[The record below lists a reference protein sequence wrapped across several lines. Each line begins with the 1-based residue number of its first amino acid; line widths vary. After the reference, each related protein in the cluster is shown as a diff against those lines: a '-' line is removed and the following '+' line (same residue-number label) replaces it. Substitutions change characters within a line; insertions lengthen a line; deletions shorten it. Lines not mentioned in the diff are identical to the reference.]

1 MSIAVRRQKEWEL
14 AGLPLESCLAVDMFG
29 RDSMA
34 IESATFLRRLA
45 RIVTLVLSVACLGS
59 VFAVAQA
66 PVMVGSVVPN
76 QNAANQFGQIYRIVV
91 AKNGNMLFLD
101 TQQGALYQLAPG
113 ATTLTTLSAPGAV
126 LKGGGNFWNAGMA
139 LDNYDTLYIT
149 SEWTTPYFYRI
160 PYTPGPNGTNG
171 TWNLTGSSDW
181 TAGDLIVGGSG
192 SREVGFDDSNNMYV
206 STESAPSI
214 LKFSVDANGN
224 TGSVTTLVKSLF
236 AEAAKM
242 AVDHAGNVYFIEDPW
257 SARTKVA
264 VGVWMVPAGTSGT
277 VGEVSPVVRID
288 PPGAGY
294 NFKGVT
300 VDAAG
305 NLYFS
310 STLDTGGT
318 SGGDGNANMV
328 LMVPNESGSP
338 STATQA
344 SLNWNH
350 AVMVAPVSASAAIAI
365 DPRGYLWIPTAT
377 NGWVPPGTTLS
388 NAAPVPGT
396 NNWVQ
401 YSLGSIN
408 LGASPIGAADTAG
421 TLFFTFSGAAA
432 TTPAKIAFSQP
443 GSGSDF
449 AVVAT
454 NPLLNP
460 NTTPPSVDTTV
471 IPCAA
476 GTANLP
482 YTTCQYWLAVKPRVA
497 GAVSGQLQMLDSSNN
512 VIPGSA
518 TYLYG
523 VGQGPEVALLGAP
536 AVLPIGNGFST
547 PAQVAVDS
555 QGATYVAD
563 PGHGSVL
570 QYPVGSTASTT
581 PVSIGTGLTAP
592 TGVAVDGA
600 GNVYIGDSGKVIEVP
615 FVAGALDAAAQT
627 VIQSGLGTTLNLAV
641 DGAGNVYA
649 ADESKG
655 RVVKIPNAATESTL
669 SSGTT
674 ISLDAG
680 FALGGFTK
688 PSAVAVDG
696 LGDVFVADGTNLD
709 EVTPLGEQ
717 TTITAGLTG
726 TVTGLA
732 VDTSGSVYVAGTTG
746 LSRIPAVGGTLT
758 FNDASGIGQGTIN
771 SPTSVAMDRTGNL
784 YVSYLGS
791 GSTASVA
798 ELNVNGSFSYGT
810 VTPYIETDADAQLF
824 NIGNLPLTLSPLTG
838 DLITGSNAAD
848 FLLATA
854 GDSPSCTSA
863 SPMAAAIS
871 CYFGFGVVPSLASGT
886 ETASVAI
893 LSNAS
898 NAPSISLA
906 LSANPVVDSRP
917 ATTTTISPIAA
928 LTYPGKV
935 TITATVVSAA
945 GTPQGTVLLKVTGHG
960 TQTAQLT
967 SGVAT
972 FSYSGLLGGSYKV
985 NATFEGY
992 GTQGAAPDF
1001 AVSVAPQVTFTVKQA
1016 TPSATVTTPA
1026 TYLLFGGSNTIT
1038 ATVSSG
1044 VGVPTGTVAFMN
1056 GSSLADS
1063 SQPATTLNGLGT
1075 ATFNTSN
1082 LALGTYTL
1090 TAVYSGDQNYSP
1102 VTIPISTF
1110 QVINQSVLITATPS
1124 TLNLTAGVPGS
1135 VSLNLQGLVG
1145 FGGPKSAIVMG
1156 CVTTS
1161 LPKYSECTFDNT
1173 TVLIN
1178 PAGGS
1183 ATVVMTISTNV
1194 PVNGGAFLRMGPA
1207 PWELAGLFSFGL
1219 FGLVFGR
1226 KTGFNRR
1233 ALTIVCLMLML
1244 TSAVFGVTACT
1255 NSSYTHTPPAPVVK
1269 TPSGTSNVV
1278 VTTTWNGTLVSLPFA
1293 LPVNV
1298 Q

>member
-1 MSIAVRRQKEWEL
+1 
-14 AGLPLESCLAVDMFG
+14 
-29 RDSMA
+29 MA

-45 RIVTLVLSVACLGS
+45 RIVTLVLSIACLGS
-59 VFAVAQA
+59 AFAVAQA

-76 QNAANQFGQIYRIVV
+76 QNTTNQFGQIYRIVV
-91 AKNGNMLFLD
+91 AKNGNILFLD
-101 TQQGALYQLAPG
+101 AQQGALYQLAPG
-113 ATTLTTLSAPGAV
+113 ATSLTTLSAPGAV
-126 LKGGGNFWNAGMA
+126 LKGGGNFWNSGMA
-139 LDNYDTLYIT
+139 LDNYDTLYIA
-149 SEWTTPYFYRI
+149 SEYNTPYFYRV

-192 SREVGFDDSNNMYV
+192 SREAAFDDSNTMYV
-206 STESAPSI
+206 STESSPSI

-224 TGSVTTLVKSLF
+224 TGSATTLVKNLT

-242 AVDHAGNVYFIEDPW
+242 TVDHAGNVFFIEDPW
-257 SARTKVA
+257 NARNKVA
-264 VGVWMVPAGTSGT
+264 VGVWMIPAGTSGT
-277 VGEVSPVVRID
+277 AGEVSPVVRID
-288 PPGAGY
+288 PPALGY
-294 NFKGVT
+294 NFKGVS

-305 NLYFS
+305 NLYLS

-318 SGGDGNANMV
+318 TGGDGNANMV

-344 SLNWNH
+344 TLNWNH
-350 AVMVAPVSASAAIAI
+350 ASVVAPVGGSAAVAI

-377 NGWVPPGTTLS
+377 NGWVPPGTTLN
-388 NAAPVPGT
+388 NAAPYPGT

-401 YSLGSIN
+401 YALGSIN
-408 LGASPIGAADTAG
+408 LGASPIGSAG
-421 TLFFTFSGAAA
+421 TTGMLFFVFNNASP
-432 TTPAKIAFSQP
+432 TTPASIAFSQL
-443 GSGSDF
+443 GGGSDF
-449 AVVAT
+449 TAVST

-471 IPCAA
+471 VPCTA
-476 GTANLP
+476 GTAYPP
-482 YTTCQYWLAVKPRVA
+482 YSICQYWLAVKPSVA
-497 GAVSGQLQMLDSSNN
+497 GAVSGQLQMLDSSKN

-518 TYLYG
+518 TYVYG
-523 VGQGPEVALLGAP
+523 VGQGPEVSLLGAP
-536 AVLPIGNGFST
+536 AVLPIGKGFSA

-563 PGHGSVL
+563 PSHGSVL
-570 QYPVGSTASTT
+570 QYPAGSTSATT
-581 PVSIGTGLTAP
+581 PTSIGTGLSAP

-600 GNVYIGDSGKVIEVP
+600 GNVYIGDSGKIIEVP
-615 FVAGALDAAAQT
+615 FVAGALNAAGQS

-641 DGAGNVYA
+641 DGLGNVYV
-649 ADESKG
+649 ADQSKG
-655 RVVKIPNAATESTL
+655 RVVKVSNPSTKSTMFGGSTL
-669 SSGTT
+669 SVDS
-674 ISLDAG
+674 G
-680 FALGGFTK
+680 FAQGGFTS

-696 LGDVFVADGTNLD
+696 YGDVFVADGKNLD

-732 VDTSGSVYVAGTTG
+732 VDASGSVYVAGTTG

-758 FNDASGIGQGTIN
+758 FNAASSIGLGVIN
-771 SPTSVAMDRTGNL
+771 SPTSVALDRTGNL

-854 GDSPSCTSA
+854 GDSPACTSA
-863 SPMAAAIS
+863 TPVAAAMS

-935 TITATVVSAA
+935 TITVAVASAA

-960 TQTAQLT
+960 AQTAQLV

-972 FSYSGLLGGSYKV
+972 FSYSGLLGGTYKV

-1016 TPSATVTTPA
+1016 TPSVTLTTPA
-1026 TYLLFGGSNTIT
+1026 TYLLFGGSNTVT
-1038 ATVSSG
+1038 ATVASG

-1056 GSSLADS
+1056 GSSLADPT
-1063 SQPATTLNGLGT
+1063 QPPITLNGLGT

-1090 TAVYSGDQNYSP
+1090 SAVYSGDQNYSP
-1102 VTIPISTF
+1102 VTIAVSKF
-1110 QVINQSVLITATPS
+1110 QVINQSVLITATPA

-1145 FGGPKSAIVMG
+1145 FGGPKSAVVLG
-1156 CVTTS
+1156 CTTTT

-1173 TVLIN
+1173 TIQIT

-1194 PVNGGAFLRMGPA
+1194 PVNGGTAALRTGPA
-1207 PWELAGLFSFGL
+1207 PWALAGIFGFGL
-1219 FGLVFGR
+1219 FGLAFGR
-1226 KTGFNRR
+1226 KTRFNSR

-1244 TSAVFGVTACT
+1244 TSAVFGVSACT
-1255 NSSYTHTPPAPVVK
+1255 NSSYTHTPPAPVVT
-1269 TPSGTSNVV
+1269 TPGGTSNVA

-1293 LPVNV
+1293 LPVTV
-1298 Q
+1298 K